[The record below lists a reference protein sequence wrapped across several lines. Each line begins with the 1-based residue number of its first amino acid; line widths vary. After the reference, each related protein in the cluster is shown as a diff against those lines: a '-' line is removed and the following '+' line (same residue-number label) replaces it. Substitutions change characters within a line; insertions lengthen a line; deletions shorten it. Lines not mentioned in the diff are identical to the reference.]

1 MSLRLR
7 LALFYT
13 AQLTAALLL
22 FSFLMYG
29 VLHWNYIREV
39 DASLYSVAWRV
50 AESMQRYWRI
60 PSLRGFA
67 DRSTFI
73 LVRTDELVIAQSS
86 DFGTFPVP
94 VEAQA
99 GRATYTT
106 ERDINGD
113 PYRLYTLP
121 VYVNGEPAFW
131 VQVAQPLRLL
141 DRVLTSLRTM
151 LGAGTAVLALLT
163 GAVAWWLAG
172 RAIAPVQRVA
182 SAAES
187 IGQSAD
193 LSLRVPYTGPP
204 DEVGRLVHTFN
215 GMLDQL
221 QEVYARL
228 ATAVDAQ
235 KRFVADASH
244 ELRTPLTII
253 RGNIDYLERAGT
265 LDPEALADMKA
276 EAARMSELL
285 EELLAMARA
294 DAGQKPELEPLA
306 LGPLVRDACHKAEAL
321 PHQVEFRVELP
332 PALDRVMVMGHAEW
346 LRRALLILLD
356 NAFKYTPSGSV
367 TVRAGRQ
374 GEGIVL
380 QVIDTGPGIPEEA
393 REVVFQK
400 FSRLQATGS
409 PKGMGLGL
417 AFCRLAVEAHGGRI
431 WVEDRPVAGS
441 RFIFYLP
448 AGAGEPD
455 TTDTNSRNG

>member
-7 LALFYT
+7 LALLYT

-22 FSFLMYG
+22 FSFLLYG
-29 VLHWNYIREV
+29 VMQWAYEREV
-39 DASLYSVAWRV
+39 DASLRSVAWQV
-50 AESMQRYWRI
+50 AQGAPLTWS
-60 PSLRGFA
+60 PLSLRSLA

-73 LVRTDELVIAQSS
+73 LVRTEDTVITRSS
-86 DFGTFPVP
+86 DFGIFPMPAEALAGKATF
-94 VEAQA
+94 
-99 GRATYTT
+99 TT
-106 ERDINGD
+106 ERDVNGE

-121 VYVNGEPAFW
+121 IYVNGSLAFW

-141 DRVLTSLRTM
+141 ERVLTSLRPI
-151 LGAGTAVLALLT
+151 LGLGTALFALLA

-182 SAAES
+182 EAAES
-187 IGQSAD
+187 VGQSAD
-193 LSLRVPYTGPP
+193 LSLRVPYSGPP

-215 GMLDQL
+215 GMMDRL
-221 QEVYARL
+221 QEMYTRL
-228 ATAVDAQ
+228 AAAVDAQ

-306 LGPLVRDACHKAEAL
+306 LGPLVRDVCRKAEAL
-321 PHQVEFRVELP
+321 PHQVDFIVELP
-332 PALDRVMVMGHAEW
+332 PALDRVMVLGHAEW
-346 LRRALLILLD
+346 LRRALYILLD

-374 GEGIVL
+374 GEGVVL
-380 QVIDTGPGIPEEA
+380 QVIDTGPGIPPEELPRVFDRFYRGDPA
-393 REVVFQK
+393 R
-400 FSRLQATGS
+400 SRGGS
-409 PKGMGLGL
+409 GLGL
-417 AFCRLAVEAHGGRI
+417 AIASWVAGMHGGRLTAESKVGEGSTFSLWLPI
-431 WVEDRPVAGS
+431 YRPAAAQ
-441 RFIFYLP
+441 P
-448 AGAGEPD
+448 
-455 TTDTNSRNG
+455 NS

>member
-1 MSLRLR
+1 VSLRLR

-244 ELRTPLTII
+244 ELRTPLTVI

-380 QVIDTGPGIPEEA
+380 QVIDTGPGIPPEDLPRVFDRFYRGDPA
-393 REVVFQK
+393 R
-400 FSRLQATGS
+400 SRGGS
-409 PKGMGLGL
+409 GLGL
-417 AFCRLAVEAHGGRI
+417 AIASWVAGLHGGRLTAESKVGEGSTFSLWLPI
-431 WVEDRPVAGS
+431 YRPG
-441 RFIFYLP
+441 LP
-448 AGAGEPD
+448 QA
-455 TTDTNSRNG
+455 NS

>member
-22 FSFLMYG
+22 FSFLTYG
-29 VLHWNYIREV
+29 ALQWNYIREV
-39 DASLYSVAWRV
+39 DASLHSVAWRV
-50 AESMQRYWRI
+50 AENMQRFWRI
-60 PSLRGFA
+60 PPLRSLA

-94 VEAQA
+94 AEARG

-106 ERDINGD
+106 ERDVNGE

-121 VYVNGEPAFW
+121 VYVNEQPVFW

-141 DRVLTSLRTM
+141 ERVLTSLRPI
-151 LGAGTAVLALLT
+151 LGAGMAGFALLT

-182 SAAES
+182 GAAES

-193 LSLRVPYTGPP
+193 LSLRVPYSGPR

-221 QEVYARL
+221 QELYGRL
-228 ATAVDAQ
+228 AAAVDAQ

-265 LDPEALADMKA
+265 LDPEALSDMKA

-294 DAGQKPELEPLA
+294 DAGQKPELEPLS
-306 LGPLVRDACHKAEAL
+306 LGLLVRDVCHKAEAL
-321 PHQVEFRVELP
+321 PHQVEFRLELP
-332 PALDRVMVMGHAEW
+332 PALDRVMVLGHEAW

-356 NAFKYTPSGSV
+356 NAFKYTTSGSV

-374 GEGIVL
+374 GDGVVL
-380 QVIDTGPGIPEEA
+380 QVIDTGPGIAPEDLPRVFDRFFRADPA
-393 REVVFQK
+393 R
-400 FSRLQATGS
+400 SRGGS
-409 PKGMGLGL
+409 GLGL
-417 AFCRLAVEAHGGRI
+417 AIASWVAGLHGGRLTAESTVGEGSTFSLWLPI
-431 WVEDRPVAGS
+431 YRPAV
-441 RFIFYLP
+441 P
-448 AGAGEPD
+448 Q
-455 TTDTNSRNG
+455 TNS

>member
-29 VLHWNYIREV
+29 ALRWNYIREV

-50 AESMQRYWRI
+50 AENMQRYWRI
-60 PSLRGFA
+60 PSLKGLA

-73 LVRTDELVIAQSS
+73 LVRTDELVIAQST

-94 VEAQA
+94 AEARA

-106 ERDINGD
+106 ERDINGE

-121 VYVNGEPAFW
+121 VYVDDAPFFW

-141 DRVLTSLRTM
+141 ERVLTNLRPI
-151 LGAGTAVLALLT
+151 LGAGTAGFALLT

-182 SAAES
+182 AAAES
-187 IGQSAD
+187 VGQSAD
-193 LSLRVPYTGPP
+193 LSLRVPYRGPQ

-221 QEVYARL
+221 QELYARL

-265 LDPEALADMKA
+265 LDPEALSDMKA
-276 EAARMSELL
+276 EAARMSQLL

-306 LGPLVRDACHKAEAL
+306 LGPLARDVCDKARAL
-321 PHQVEFRVELP
+321 PHDVEFVVELP
-332 PALDRVMVMGHAEW
+332 PALDRVTVLGHAEW

-374 GEGIVL
+374 GEGVVL
-380 QVIDTGPGIPEEA
+380 QVIDTGPGIPPEDLPRVFDRFYRGDPA
-393 REVVFQK
+393 R
-400 FSRLQATGS
+400 SRGGS
-409 PKGMGLGL
+409 GLGL
-417 AFCRLAVEAHGGRI
+417 AIASWVAGMHGGRLT
-431 WVEDRPVAGS
+431 VESKVGEGSTFSLWLPIYRP
-441 RFIFYLP
+441 
-448 AGAGEPD
+448 GAAQ
-455 TTDTNSRNG
+455 TNS